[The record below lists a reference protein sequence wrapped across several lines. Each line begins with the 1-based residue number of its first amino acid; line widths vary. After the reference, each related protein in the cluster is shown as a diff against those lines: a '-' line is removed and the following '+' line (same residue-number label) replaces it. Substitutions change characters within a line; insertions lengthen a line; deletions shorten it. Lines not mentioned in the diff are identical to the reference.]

1 MRWDVLDAPP
11 EKIALA
17 RELVRVC
24 SVSGWGRAALRAG
37 SEVAL
42 QDPERWRLLFPAGS
56 RDAIWF
62 ISEVSDA
69 SMRAAFEDAPARTM
83 TEVILERLSQNTAL
97 KPFVRRVMMFD
108 LLHPFQAL
116 ARMQR
121 TSRAMF
127 ACLMPSPSRVTGAPV
142 TMLNLAY
149 TAIVFAWLFDPK
161 GEGGLTRNLTA
172 RLMAALKL

>member
-24 SVSGWGRAALRAG
+24 SSAQWGHAALRAG
-37 SEVAL
+37 WEVAFH
-42 QDPERWRLLFPAGS
+42 DPQRWRLVFPTGS

-69 SMRAAFEDAPARTM
+69 SMRAAFENAPARSM
-83 TEVILERLSQNTAL
+83 SEVILERLSQNTTL
-97 KPFVRRVMMFD
+97 KPFVRRVMLFD

-127 ACLMPSPSRVTGAPV
+127 ACLMPDA
-142 TMLNLAY
+142 
-149 TAIVFAWLFDPK
+149 
-161 GEGGLTRNLTA
+161 RNG
-172 RLMAALKL
+172 KLRP